1 MKDKQLL
8 KHFSWVPTLYFAEGL
23 PYIIVMSLST
33 IMYKDLGL
41 SNSEVTAYT
50 SLLYFPWVIKFLWG
64 PLVDFF
70 LTKRTWILATQLVG
84 GLSLAGV
91 AFGLLSV
98 QFVAFSLIGFW
109 VMAFASATH
118 DIAADGYY
126 MIVLNSKAQSF
137 YVGMRSL
144 FYRLAMVFGT
154 GILVIWAAKLGEAYD
169 NITGW
174 SMVFGAASIL
184 FLLLSFYHRLVLP
197 KEPSKGDESISF
209 KSYFKVF
216 IDFFYKKNIVLIL
229 LFILFY
235 RFGEAMLSKIS
246 ALFLM
251 DDMANGGLALTKE
264 QVGWVYGTWG
274 VVALS
279 VGGILGGIVASRHGL
294 KFWLWPM
301 AIAMKLP
308 DLVYVYLSHVQ
319 PENINIVSALVVIE
333 QFGYGFG
340 FTAFMLYLIYVC
352 DGIHKTSHYALAT
365 GLMAFAMM
373 VPGFFSGLIQE
384 HLGYSHYF
392 YLVIACTIPGLLI
405 LPFLKIDPDF
415 AKK

>member
-1 MKDKQLL
+1 MKDRQIL
-8 KHFSWVPTLYFAEGL
+8 KHFSWVPSLYFAEGL

-64 PLVDFF
+64 PIVDFF
-70 LTKRTWILATQLVG
+70 LTKRSWILATQLIG
-84 GLSLAGV
+84 GLALGGV
-91 AFGLLSV
+91 AFGLLSI
-98 QFVAFSLIGFW
+98 QFVTFSLIGFW

-144 FYRLAMVFGT
+144 FYRLAMIFGT
-154 GILVIWAAKLGEAYD
+154 GILVIWAGKLGDTYG
-169 NITGW
+169 NVTGW
-174 SMVFGAASIL
+174 SMVFGVASAL
-184 FLLLSFYHRLVLP
+184 FILLSIYHRLVLP
-197 KEPSKGDESISF
+197 KDPKGNDEAISI

-216 IDFFYKKNIVLIL
+216 ADFFYKKDIIVIL
-229 LFILFY
+229 LFILLY
-235 RFGEAMLSKIS
+235 RFGEAMLSKVS
-246 ALFLM
+246 PLFLM
-251 DDMANGGLALTKE
+251 DDIENGGLALTKE
-264 QVGWVYGTWG
+264 QVGWAYGTWG
-274 VVALS
+274 VAALS
-279 VGGILGGIVASRHGL
+279 VGGILGGIMASRHGL

-308 DLVYVYLSHVQ
+308 DLVYVYLSHTQ
-319 PENINIVSALVVIE
+319 PENIHVISSLVVVE

-373 VPGFFSGLIQE
+373 VPGYFSGLIQE

-405 LPFLKIDPDF
+405 LPFLKIDKDF